1 MNCPHIPACFWR
13 LTETYEYCFDTSSEV
28 EQLKHENNHSHFYT
42 IVLEF
47 RICGAF
53 PPYPLYAFYHYLLVW
68 NEENAL
74 MAFSYYF
81 IADNGC
87 GTGLLSVRSFIE
99 LIFCLKL
106 LCAVLPASTVEH
118 RCLMFE
124 HVVALNDIFVSHI
137 VLVDNQYM

>member
-1 MNCPHIPACFWR
+1 
-13 LTETYEYCFDTSSEV
+13 
-28 EQLKHENNHSHFYT
+28 
-42 IVLEF
+42 
-47 RICGAF
+47 
-53 PPYPLYAFYHYLLVW
+53 
-68 NEENAL
+68 